1 MFKCSTNFLRD
12 SDKCFFRDCVVRR
25 CVVRD
30 CGRVRGCV
38 VEFWLRDGY
47 FYVGICGIVPIYIS
61 VSWLMNFVDLMATLF
76 LYKEVYMQIWKATDA
91 GKAWTHYKC
100 THGKAKP
107 RVMCWGTEIK
117 WRRFSEIVVDK
128 NIWRI
133 SYESYPTVWFAQ
145 KKMLCW

>member
-1 MFKCSTNFLRD
+1 M
-12 SDKCFFRDCVVRR
+12 FFRDCVVRG

-61 VSWLMNFVDLMATLF
+61 VSWSMNFVDLMATHF

-91 GKAWTHYKC
+91 GKAGFFRLLCEHIINA
-100 THGKAKP
+100 H
-107 RVMCWGTEIK
+107 TEK
-117 WRRFSEIVVDK
+117 RNHAWCVEELK
-128 NIWRI
+128 
-133 SYESYPTVWFAQ
+133 
-145 KKMLCW
+145 